1 MTMMVEGG
9 IMMPRV
15 PPPATTP
22 AARRSEY
29 PNFFIDGYATFAK
42 VAAVAMDEPQI
53 PPKPAEAQMVAMASP
68 PRRWPMKAKAAGN
81 RPSEIQAH
89 VTKLPTRRKK

>member
-68 PRRWPMKAKAAGN
+68 PRRWPMKA
-81 RPSEIQAH
+81 
-89 VTKLPTRRKK
+89 